1 MLGVFK
7 VVPINEQK
15 CDLGKQESIS
25 RKILCREKEGKGE
38 EGEEVR
44 EEVREEGSGFGSG
57 HAAAYELLLRNAI
70 IKLCS

>member
-1 MLGVFK
+1 MILENKNQFPEKYYV
-7 VVPINEQK
+7 E
-15 CDLGKQESIS
+15 
-25 RKILCREKEGKGE
+25 RKREREKKGR
-38 EGEEVR
+38 EEVR